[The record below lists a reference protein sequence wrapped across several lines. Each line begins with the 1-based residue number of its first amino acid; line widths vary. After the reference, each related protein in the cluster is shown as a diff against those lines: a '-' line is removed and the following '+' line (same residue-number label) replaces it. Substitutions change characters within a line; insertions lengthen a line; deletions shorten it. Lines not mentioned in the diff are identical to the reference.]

1 MTMEHPYLPAELERD
16 AQQYWTENKT
26 FEVTEDPDREKFYCL
41 AMFPYPSGK
50 LHMGHVRNYT
60 ITDVIARYQRM
71 QGKNVLHPMGWDAFG
86 LPAENAAIQ
95 NKTAPAKWTH
105 ENIAYMKAQL
115 KSLGF
120 GIDWSRELATCDP
133 DYYKWEQWFF
143 TKLYE
148 KGMVYKK
155 TSAVNWC
162 PHDATVLAN
171 EQVIDGCCWRCDT
184 PVERKEIPQ
193 WFIRITDYAEQLLND
208 LDELEHW
215 PEQVKTMQRNWIG
228 KSRGVTMT
236 FDLSSAV
243 GDYPSFDV
251 YTTRPDTLMGVTY
264 LTLATQHPIALTVAE
279 SNPELATFIGEC
291 KTQQSSE
298 AEMATMEKRGMDTGI
313 TAIHPLTG
321 ETVPVWVGNYVL
333 MEYGSGAV
341 MAVPAHDQRD
351 YEFAKKYQLAIKQ
364 VIAPAGDEPCDIDS
378 EAFTDKGTLVNSGVY
393 DGLNF
398 DAAFEA
404 IAAALEACDHGTMTT
419 NYRLRDWGVSRQRYW
434 GAPIPMFNLAD
445 GGEIPVPLDRLP
457 MLLPTEVEMDGIQS
471 PIKADLE
478 WKKDTLDG
486 QAVERETDTFDTF
499 MESSWYYARFTCSDL
514 DSAMLDPKRAD
525 YWLPVDQYVG
535 GIEHA
540 ILHLLYARFYH
551 KLLRDEGLVNSNEP
565 FKSLLCQ
572 GMVLAESFYKD
583 NGGRKQWLYPNEVTV
598 ERDAKG
604 KTLKAIETA
613 TGEEVISGGITKMS
627 KSKNNGVDPQTA
639 IDKHGADTVRL
650 FTMFAAPPEQTLEWS
665 DDGVSGAHRFLRK
678 LWTMVHSHLDQAAAG
693 GKPAQLNPESFTASH
708 KDLRRKTHET
718 INKVNDDYGR
728 RNTFNTAIAAVME
741 LLNEVAKHS
750 DNDAQSVAVRHE
762 ALSSAVLLLA
772 PIAPHICHS
781 LWPALGNSE
790 AVADAAWPKLDEAAL
805 VRSSIELVIQVNG
818 KVRGKI
824 EVAADAS
831 KESIE
836 QLALADTNVQRFT
849 DGVTVRKVIVVPGRL
864 VNIVAN

>member
-1 MTMEHPYLPAELERD
+1 MSIEQHYDPAKIERD
-16 AQQYWTENKT
+16 AQQYWTANQT
-26 FEVTEDPDREKFYCL
+26 FEVSEDQSKDKFYCL

-95 NKTAPAKWTH
+95 NKTAPAKWTQ

-120 GIDWSRELATCDP
+120 GIDWTRELATCEP
-133 DYYKWEQWFF
+133 SYYKWEQWFF

-148 KGMVYKK
+148 KGLVYKK

-184 PVERKEIPQ
+184 VVERKEIPQ
-193 WFIRITDYAEQLLND
+193 WFIRITDYAEQLLDD
-208 LDELEHW
+208 LDDLDQW

-228 KSRGVTMT
+228 KSRGVNMT
-236 FDLSSAV
+236 FDLAAPV
-243 GDYPSFDV
+243 GMHSSFDV

-264 LTLATQHPIALTVAE
+264 LTLATQHPIALQVAQ
-279 SNPELATFIGEC
+279 SNPQLAEFIQQC
-291 KTQQSSE
+291 QTQQVSE
-298 AEMATMEKRGMDTGI
+298 AEMATMEKLGMDTGI
-313 TAIHPLTG
+313 SAVHPLTG
-321 ETVPVWVGNYVL
+321 ESVPVWVGNYVL
-333 MEYGSGAV
+333 MDYGSGAV
-341 MAVPAHDQRD
+341 MAVPGHDQRD
-351 YEFAKKYQLAIKQ
+351 YEFARKYQLQIKQ
-364 VIAPAGDEPCDIDS
+364 VVTPAGDEPCDIED
-378 EAFTDKGTLVNSGVY
+378 EAFVDKGILVNSGKY
-393 DGLNF
+393 DGMDFATAF
-398 DAAFEA
+398 DA
-404 IAAALEACDHGTMTT
+404 IASDLEAVNHGSVTT

-434 GAPIPMFNLAD
+434 GSPIPMYNLAE
-445 GGEIPVPLDRLP
+445 GGEIPVPLDKLP
-457 MLLPTEVEMDGIQS
+457 VLLPTDVEMDGIQS

-478 WKKDTLDG
+478 WKKTELNG
-486 QAVERETDTFDTF
+486 QAVEQETDTFDTF
-499 MESSWYYARFTCSDL
+499 MESSWYHARFTCADL
-514 DSAMLDPKRAD
+514 DSAMLDPERAN

-551 KLLRDEGLVNSNEP
+551 KLLRDEGLVESSEP

-572 GMVLAESFYKD
+572 GMVLAESFYID
-583 NGGRKQWLYPNEVTV
+583 RDGRKEWLAPSEVSV
-598 ERDAKG
+598 ERDDKG
-604 KTLKAIETA
+604 RTIKATETA
-613 TGEEVISGGITKMS
+613 TGETVHSGGITKMS

-665 DDGVSGAHRFLRK
+665 NEGVAGAHRFLRK
-678 LWTMVHSHLDQAAAG
+678 LWTMVQTHIAEDFNTTLD
-693 GKPAQLNPESFTASH
+693 TANHNDSQR
-708 KDLRRKTHET
+708 DLRRKTHET
-718 INKVNDDYGR
+718 IAKVNDDYGR

-741 LLNEVAKHS
+741 LLNEVGKLS
-750 DNDAQSVAVRHE
+750 GNEAQTQAVRHE
-762 ALSSAVLLLA
+762 ALNSAVLLLS

-781 LWPALGNSE
+781 LWNLLGHSD
-790 AVADAAWPKLDEAAL
+790 AVANATWPTVDESAL
-805 VRSSIELVIQVNG
+805 VRSSIEMVVQVNG

-824 EVAADAS
+824 QVAAEAS
-831 KESIE
+831 KEQVE
-836 QLALADTNVQRFT
+836 ALALEDSNVQRFT
-849 DGVTVRKVIVVPGRL
+849 DGVTIRKIIVVPGRL

>member
-333 MEYGSGAV
+333 MDYGSGAV

-364 VIAPAGDEPCDIDS
+364 VIAPTGDEPCDIDS
-378 EAFTDKGTLVNSGVY
+378 EAFTDKGMLVNSGVY

-398 DAAFEA
+398 DAAFDA

-514 DSAMLDPKRAD
+514 DSAMLDPERAD

-583 NGGRKQWLYPNEVTV
+583 NGGRKQWLYASEVTV

-604 KTLKAIETA
+604 KTLKAVETA
-613 TGEEVISGGITKMS
+613 TGEEAISGGITKMS

-741 LLNEVAKHS
+741 LLNEVAKHG
-750 DNDAQSVAVRHE
+750 DKDAQSVAVRHE

-790 AVADAAWPKLDEAAL
+790 AVADAAWPKLDESAL
-805 VRSSIELVIQVNG
+805 VRSSIDLVIQVNG

-824 EVAADAS
+824 EVAANAS
-831 KESIE
+831 KENIE

>member
-1 MTMEHPYLPAELERD
+1 L
-16 AQQYWTENKT
+16 
-26 FEVTEDPDREKFYCL
+26 
-41 AMFPYPSGK
+41 
-50 LHMGHVRNYT
+50 
-60 ITDVIARYQRM
+60 
-71 QGKNVLHPMGWDAFG
+71 
-86 LPAENAAIQ
+86 
-95 NKTAPAKWTH
+95 
-105 ENIAYMKAQL
+105 
-115 KSLGF
+115 
-120 GIDWSRELATCDP
+120 
-133 DYYKWEQWFF
+133 
-143 TKLYE
+143 
-148 KGMVYKK
+148 
-155 TSAVNWC
+155 
-162 PHDATVLAN
+162 
-171 EQVIDGCCWRCDT
+171 
-184 PVERKEIPQ
+184 
-193 WFIRITDYAEQLLND
+193 
-208 LDELEHW
+208 
-215 PEQVKTMQRNWIG
+215 
-228 KSRGVTMT
+228 
-236 FDLSSAV
+236 
-243 GDYPSFDV
+243 
-251 YTTRPDTLMGVTY
+251 
-264 LTLATQHPIALTVAE
+264 
-279 SNPELATFIGEC
+279 
-291 KTQQSSE
+291 
-298 AEMATMEKRGMDTGI
+298 ATMEKRGMDTGI

-333 MEYGSGAV
+333 MDYGSGAV
-341 MAVPAHDQRD
+341 MAVPGHDQRD

-364 VIAPAGDEPCDIDS
+364 VIAPIGDEPCDIDS
-378 EAFTDKGTLVNSGVY
+378 EAFTIKGSLVNSGVY
-393 DGLNF
+393 DGLDF
-398 DAAFEA
+398 DAAFDA

-514 DSAMLDPKRAD
+514 DSAMLDPERAD

-598 ERDAKG
+598 DRDAKG

-613 TGEEVISGGITKMS
+613 TGEEVHSGGITKMS

-693 GKPAQLNPESFTASH
+693 GKPAQLNPESFTSSH

-781 LWPALGNSE
+781 LWPALGNTE

-831 KESIE
+831 KDSIE

-849 DGVTVRKVIVVPGRL
+849 DGVTIRKVIVVPGRL

>member
-1 MTMEHPYLPAELERD
+1 MSIEQHYDPAKIERD
-16 AQQYWTENKT
+16 AQQYWTANQT
-26 FEVTEDPDREKFYCL
+26 FEVSEDQSKDKFYCL

-95 NKTAPAKWTH
+95 NKTAPAKWTQ

-120 GIDWSRELATCDP
+120 GIDWTRELATCEP
-133 DYYKWEQWFF
+133 SYYKWEQWFF

-148 KGMVYKK
+148 KGLVYKK

-184 PVERKEIPQ
+184 VVERKEIPQ
-193 WFIRITDYAEQLLND
+193 WFIRITDYAEQLLDD
-208 LDELEHW
+208 LDDLDQW

-228 KSRGVTMT
+228 KSRGVNMT
-236 FDLSSAV
+236 FDLAAPV
-243 GDYPSFDV
+243 GMHSSFDV

-264 LTLATQHPIALTVAE
+264 LTLATQHPIALQVAQ
-279 SNPELATFIGEC
+279 SNPQLAEFIQQC
-291 KTQQSSE
+291 QTQQVSE
-298 AEMATMEKRGMDTGI
+298 AEMATMEKLGMDTGI
-313 TAIHPLTG
+313 SAVHPLTG
-321 ETVPVWVGNYVL
+321 EPVPVWVGNYGL
-333 MEYGSGAV
+333 KDYGSGAV
-341 MAVPAHDQRD
+341 MAVPGHDQRD
-351 YEFAKKYQLAIKQ
+351 YEFARKYQLQIKQ
-364 VIAPAGDEPCDIDS
+364 VVTPAGDEPCDIED
-378 EAFTDKGTLVNSGVY
+378 EAFVDKGILVNSGKY
-393 DGLNF
+393 DGMDFATAF
-398 DAAFEA
+398 DA
-404 IAAALEACDHGTMTT
+404 IASDLEAVNHGSVTT

-434 GAPIPMFNLAD
+434 GSPIPMYNLAE
-445 GGEIPVPLDRLP
+445 GGEIPVPLDKLP
-457 MLLPTEVEMDGIQS
+457 VLLPTDVEMDGIQS

-478 WKKDTLDG
+478 WKKAELNG
-486 QAVERETDTFDTF
+486 QAVEQETDTFDTF
-499 MESSWYYARFTCSDL
+499 MESSWYHARFTCADL
-514 DSAMLDPKRAD
+514 DSAMLDPERAN

-551 KLLRDEGLVNSNEP
+551 KLLRDEGLVESSEP

-572 GMVLAESFYKD
+572 GMVLAESFYID
-583 NGGRKQWLYPNEVTV
+583 RDGRKEWLAPSEVSV
-598 ERDAKG
+598 ERDDKG
-604 KTLKAIETA
+604 RTIKATETA
-613 TGEEVISGGITKMS
+613 TGETVHSGGITKMS

-665 DDGVSGAHRFLRK
+665 NEGVAGAHRFLRK
-678 LWTMVHSHLDQAAAG
+678 LWTMVQTHIAEDFNTTLD
-693 GKPAQLNPESFTASH
+693 TANHNDSQR
-708 KDLRRKTHET
+708 DLRRKTHET
-718 INKVNDDYGR
+718 IAKVNDDYGR

-741 LLNEVAKHS
+741 LLNEVGKLS
-750 DNDAQSVAVRHE
+750 GNEAQTQAVRHE
-762 ALSSAVLLLA
+762 ALNSAVLLLS

-781 LWPALGNSE
+781 LWNLLGHSD
-790 AVADAAWPKLDEAAL
+790 AVANATWPTVDESAL
-805 VRSSIELVIQVNG
+805 VRSSIEMVVQVNG

-824 EVAADAS
+824 QVAADAS
-831 KESIE
+831 KEQVE
-836 QLALADTNVQRFT
+836 ALALEDSNVQRFT
-849 DGVTVRKVIVVPGRL
+849 DGVTIRKIIVVPGRL

>member
-1 MTMEHPYLPAELERD
+1 MSIEQHYDPAKIERD
-16 AQQYWTENKT
+16 AQQYWTANQT
-26 FEVTEDPDREKFYCL
+26 FEVSEDQSKDKFYCL

-95 NKTAPAKWTH
+95 NKTAPVKWTQ

-120 GIDWSRELATCDP
+120 GIDWTRELATCEP
-133 DYYKWEQWFF
+133 SYYKWEQWFF

-148 KGMVYKK
+148 KGLVYKK

-184 PVERKEIPQ
+184 VVERKEIPQ
-193 WFIRITDYAEQLLND
+193 WFIRITDYAEQLLDD
-208 LDELEHW
+208 LDDLDQW

-228 KSRGVTMT
+228 KSRGVNMT
-236 FDLSSAV
+236 FDLAAPV
-243 GDYPSFDV
+243 GMHSSFDV

-264 LTLATQHPIALTVAE
+264 LTLATQHPIALQVAQ
-279 SNPELATFIGEC
+279 SNPQLAEFIQQC
-291 KTQQSSE
+291 QTQQVSG
-298 AEMATMEKRGMDTGI
+298 AEMATMEKLGMDTGI
-313 TAIHPLTG
+313 SAVHPLTG
-321 ETVPVWVGNYVL
+321 ESVPVWVGNYVL
-333 MEYGSGAV
+333 MDYGSGAV
-341 MAVPAHDQRD
+341 MAVPGHDQRD
-351 YEFAKKYQLAIKQ
+351 YEFARKYQLQIKQ
-364 VIAPAGDEPCDIDS
+364 VVTPAGDEPCDIED
-378 EAFTDKGTLVNSGVY
+378 EAFVDKGILVNSGKY
-393 DGLNF
+393 DGMDFATAF
-398 DAAFEA
+398 DA
-404 IAAALEACDHGTMTT
+404 IASDLEAVNHGSVTT

-434 GAPIPMFNLAD
+434 GSPIPMYNLAE
-445 GGEIPVPLDRLP
+445 GGEIPVPLDKLP
-457 MLLPTEVEMDGIQS
+457 VLLPTDVEMDGIQS

-478 WKKDTLDG
+478 WKKAELNG
-486 QAVERETDTFDTF
+486 QAVEQETDTFDTF
-499 MESSWYYARFTCSDL
+499 MESSWYHARFTCADL
-514 DSAMLDPKRAD
+514 DSAMLDPERAN

-551 KLLRDEGLVNSNEP
+551 KLLRDEGLVESSEP

-572 GMVLAESFYKD
+572 GMVLAESFYID
-583 NGGRKQWLYPNEVTV
+583 RDGRKEWLAPSEVSV
-598 ERDAKG
+598 ERDDKG
-604 KTLKAIETA
+604 RTIKATETA
-613 TGEEVISGGITKMS
+613 TGETVHSGGITKMS

-665 DDGVSGAHRFLRK
+665 NEGVAGAHRFLRK
-678 LWTMVHSHLDQAAAG
+678 LWTMVQTHIAEDFNTTLD
-693 GKPAQLNPESFTASH
+693 TANHNDSQR
-708 KDLRRKTHET
+708 DLRRKTHET
-718 INKVNDDYGR
+718 IAKVNDDYGR

-741 LLNEVAKHS
+741 LLNEVGKLS
-750 DNDAQSVAVRHE
+750 GNEAQTQAVRHE
-762 ALSSAVLLLA
+762 ALNSAVLLLS

-781 LWPALGNSE
+781 LWNLLGHSD
-790 AVADAAWPKLDEAAL
+790 AVANATWPTVDESAL
-805 VRSSIELVIQVNG
+805 VRSSIEMVVQVNG

-824 EVAADAS
+824 QVAADAS
-831 KESIE
+831 KEQVE
-836 QLALADTNVQRFT
+836 ALALEDSNVQRFT
-849 DGVTVRKVIVVPGRL
+849 DGVTIRKIIVVPGRL